1 MNNKLEKRIAKLE
14 LQKSKELDKIS
25 LINENIAEIEEQLK
39 PLYDYKKQKEKIV
52 KMQQELEMKIEEEL
66 K

>member
-14 LQKSKELDKIS
+14 LQKSKELDKITF
-25 LINENIAEIEEQLK
+25 INENIAEIEERLK
-39 PLYDYKKQKEKIV
+39 PLYDYKKQQEKIA
-52 KMQQELEMKIEEEL
+52 KLQQELEMKIEEEL

>member
-39 PLYDYKKQKEKIV
+39 
-52 KMQQELEMKIEEEL
+52 
-66 K
+66 

>member
-39 PLYDYKKQKEKIV
+39 PLYDYKKQQEKIA

>member
-39 PLYDYKKQKEKIV
+39 PLYDYKKQQEKIV
-52 KMQQELEMKIEEEL
+52 KMQQELEIKIEEEL

>member
-39 PLYDYKKQKEKIV
+39 PLYDYKKQQEKIV

>member
-39 PLYDYKKQKEKIV
+39 PLYDYKKQQEKIV
-52 KMQQELEMKIEEEL
+52 KMQQELEMKIEEQL

>member
-25 LINENIAEIEEQLK
+25 LINENIAEIDNQLK
-39 PLYDYKKQKEKIV
+39 QLYDYKKQQEKIA
-52 KMQQELEMKIEEEL
+52 KMQQELEIKINEEL
-66 K
+66 Q

>member
-25 LINENIAEIEEQLK
+25 FINENIAEIEEQLK
-39 PLYDYKKQKEKIV
+39 PLYDYKKQQEKIV

>member
-39 PLYDYKKQKEKIV
+39 PLYDYKKKKKKIV

>member
-1 MNNKLEKRIAKLE
+1 MDEEEYRQHAKQMNY
-14 LQKSKELDKIS
+14 SKELDKIS

-39 PLYDYKKQKEKIV
+39 PLYDYKKQQEKIV

>member
-14 LQKSKELDKIS
+14 LQKSKELEKIS
-25 LINENIAEIEEQLK
+25 QINEYISEIDNQLK
-39 PLYDYKKQKEKIV
+39 PLYDYKKQQEKIT
-52 KMQQELEMKIEEEL
+52 KLQQELQNRIEEEL

>member
-39 PLYDYKKQKEKIV
+39 PLYDYKKQQEKIV
-52 KMQQELEMKIEEEL
+52 KMQQELEMKIEEDL

>member
-1 MNNKLEKRIAKLE
+1 MNNKLEKAISKLE

-25 LINENIAEIEEQLK
+25 QINEHISEIDNQLK
-39 PLYDYKKQKEKIV
+39 PLYDYKKQQEKII
-52 KMQQELEMKIEEEL
+52 KLQQELQNRIEEEL